1 MKDKTEYYS
10 EKFNLS
16 KVPDSVLLSQARTK
30 IGVLEATIDELTYE
44 LEQMTKERDKLQGI
58 LEFPELA
65 KEASKEVR
73 KEARYKEM
81 QEQIKTLT
89 ELRKR
94 DRRDR
99 DTMLCT
105 ISELRRKLESFQIRA
120 SESEDL
126 NFD

>member
-120 SESEDL
+120 SDAEDL